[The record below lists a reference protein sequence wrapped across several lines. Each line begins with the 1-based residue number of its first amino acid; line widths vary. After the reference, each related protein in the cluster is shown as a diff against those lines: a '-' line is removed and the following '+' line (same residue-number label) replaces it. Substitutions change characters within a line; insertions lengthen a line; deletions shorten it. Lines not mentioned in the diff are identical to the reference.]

1 MIPSSLCQIA
11 GTVLLAVILASC
23 GGGGGG
29 GSSPTAQPPENGGN
43 AGIPSVTST
52 ALELPSVHGLS
63 TGSIT
68 VQAGASESHGNVML
82 SCPANGPACTVTVAA
97 DGTIAYAASGGTPT
111 FTLIP
116 PEEFPELPVWQP
128 VHGAQAPI
136 IDFDGTLH
144 VGPDVAPPSGELAT
158 SGDYNGIAVSS
169 GEVQDGV
176 GADRVFEYLQ
186 EHMTLGEYK
195 NTPGLEG
202 YAEPPVVRIAEG
214 TDEEFTEYVVRAVQ
228 LVNTALP
235 YDKRV
240 VLSTDPA
247 PPLTAIED
255 VPDGQIFVDFAPW
268 ADWNDPNKP
277 SADEATAIAQ
287 PDPIFYYNHAQV
299 RWEIQGTRASH
310 VWVDTNQI
318 LSAWVFDADTRQWE
332 QRILDSHVDDT
343 DTTVL
348 WLSEEAITSI
358 VAHELLHTLGFAQHV
373 DPARFEDASIMNVED
388 EQQRIVHAY
397 EGTIVTLNEHN
408 RVPGHML
415 FPADREALLAT
426 YARLE
431 PGLLPEDFSLGSLD
445 PWDDTSFHLMGE
457 MHFPGG
463 DATFGV
469 ATRNGLAQPWASG
482 PTPWSDLTDNTE
494 LQGSAIWAGALL
506 GVTPSAET
514 VAGNARLDVDLA
526 ELDGQLDFTN
536 LEQWGIDVAP
546 GAPGSGTMWGDG
558 DLGYG
563 VEIRGNTFI
572 QTDGDDETDSDDQTG
587 GDDDGVVTGAFFG
600 ATHEAM
606 GGVLERD
613 DLSAS
618 FGGTR

>member
-1 MIPSSLCQIA
+1 MIPSSLRPIA
-11 GTVLLAVILASC
+11 GNVLLAVILASC

-29 GSSPTAQPPENGGN
+29 GSSPTAQPANGGN
-43 AGIPSVTST
+43 AMTPSVPTAALGIP
-52 ALELPSVHGLS
+52 PVHGLS
-63 TGSIT
+63 AGSIT
-68 VQAGASESHGNVML
+68 VRAGDSESHGNVVW
-82 SCPANGPACTVTVAA
+82 SCPADGPACTLTVAA
-97 DGTIAYAASGGTPT
+97 DGTVAYAPSGGTPT

-144 VGPDVAPPSGELAT
+144 VGPDVAPPSEELAT
-158 SGDYNGIAVSS
+158 AGNYNGIAVSS
-169 GEVQDGV
+169 GYVQDGV

-186 EHMTLGEYK
+186 EHMELGEYK

-202 YAEPPVVRIAEG
+202 YAQPPVVRVAEG
-214 TDEEFTEYVVRAVQ
+214 TDEEFIEYVVRAVQ
-228 LVNTALP
+228 LLNAALP
-235 YDKRV
+235 HDKRI

-268 ADWNDPNKP
+268 GDWNDPHKP
-277 SADEATAIAQ
+277 SPDEATAIAQ
-287 PDPIFYYNHAQV
+287 PGPRFYYNRAQM

-310 VWVDTNQI
+310 IWVDTDQI
-318 LSAWVFDADTRQWE
+318 LSAWVFNEGTRHWE
-332 QRILDSHVDDT
+332 ERILDSHVDDT
-343 DTTVL
+343 DTVVL
-348 WLSEEAITSI
+348 WYSEEAITNI
-358 VAHELLHTLGFAQHV
+358 VAHELLHTLGFAEHV
-373 DPARFEDASIMNVED
+373 DPARFMDASILNVED
-388 EQQRIVHAY
+388 EQERIVRTSD
-397 EGTIVTLNEHN
+397 GTIHTFNEHN
-408 RVPGHML
+408 RVPGHLL

-426 YARLE
+426 YTRLE
-431 PGLLPEDFSLGSLD
+431 PGLLPEEFSLESLD
-445 PWDDTSFHLMGE
+445 PWDDTSFHLLGAV
-457 MHFPGG
+457 HFPGG
-463 DATFGV
+463 DAIFGV

-482 PTPWSDLTDNTE
+482 PTPWSDLTDSPE
-494 LQGSAIWAGALL
+494 LLDNATWAGALL

-514 VAGNARLDVDLA
+514 VAGNARLDVDLDA
-526 ELDGQLDFTN
+526 LDGQLDFTN
-536 LEQWGIDVAP
+536 MEQWGIDVAP

-563 VEIRGNTFI
+563 IEVRGNAFI
-572 QTDGDDETDSDDQTG
+572 QTG
-587 GDDDGVVTGAFFG
+587 GDDGAVTGVFFG

-618 FGGTR
+618 FGGMR